1 MTDKE
6 LRRLKRVDLLELLI
20 AQTRENDRL
29 KEELA
34 EVRAQLAER
43 DLVLNEAG
51 SIAEAALRIN
61 GVYQA
66 TQAAVDQYI
75 RSIQQLGAKQRQSW
89 EDMERKA
96 RARADEYLREATE
109 KCRRMEAEAVR
120 RRDAIL
126 AQPPRQGA
134 PAPQPV
140 TPVPAPPPA
149 AEPVP
154 VPEETPTPE
163 KKPKAAPKKTAGKAP
178 APEKK
183 PKPAAKKTPKTAG
196 Q

>member
-34 EVRAQLAER
+34 EVKAQLAER

-149 AEPVP
+149 EPVS
-154 VPEETPTPE
+154 EE
-163 KKPKAAPKKTAGKAP
+163 AP

>member
-29 KEELA
+29 KAELA
-34 EVRAQLAER
+34 EVKAQLAER

-134 PAPQPV
+134 PAPQP
-140 TPVPAPPPA
+140 AP

-154 VPEETPTPE
+154 QE
-163 KKPKAAPKKTAGKAP
+163 AP

-183 PKPAAKKTPKTAG
+183 PKSAAKRKSPKTAG

>member
-29 KEELA
+29 KAELA
-34 EVRAQLAER
+34 EVKAQLAER

-134 PAPQPV
+134 PAPQP
-140 TPVPAPPPA
+140 AP

-154 VPEETPTPE
+154 QE
-163 KKPKAAPKKTAGKAP
+163 AP

-183 PKPAAKKTPKTAG
+183 PKPAAKKKPPKTAG

>member
-34 EVRAQLAER
+34 EVKAQLAER

-75 RSIQQLGAKQRQSW
+75 HSIQRLGAQRRAGW
-89 EDMERKA
+89 EKMERETA
-96 RARADEYLREATE
+96 E
-109 KCRRMEAEAVR
+109 KCRQMEIETRRKCEAMLAEAQTGR
-120 RRDAIL
+120 R
-126 AQPPRQGA
+126 
-134 PAPQPV
+134 PQ
-140 TPVPAPPPA
+140 
-149 AEPVP
+149 
-154 VPEETPTPE
+154 
-163 KKPKAAPKKTAGKAP
+163 
-178 APEKK
+178 
-183 PKPAAKKTPKTAG
+183 
-196 Q
+196 